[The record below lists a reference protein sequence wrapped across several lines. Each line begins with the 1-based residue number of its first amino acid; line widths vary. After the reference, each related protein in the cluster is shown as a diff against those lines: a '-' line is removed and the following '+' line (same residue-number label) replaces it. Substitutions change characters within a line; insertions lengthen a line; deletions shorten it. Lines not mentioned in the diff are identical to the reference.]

1 MTCTVNIIK
10 DGEIY
15 VAEDTWTHV
24 ASEGNSM
31 ESALLNLKEALE
43 LYYEDDE
50 HPDAQ
55 QISCSHAERSCL
67 CLEGHDRSCAL
78 RQQE

>member
-10 DGEIY
+10 DGNIY

-24 ASEGNSM
+24 ASEGDSM
-31 ESALLNLKEALE
+31 ENALLNLKEALE

-50 HPDAQ
+50 HRQNAMPDHVTAT
-55 QISCSHAERSCL
+55 
-67 CLEGHDRSCAL
+67 LEIA
-78 RQQE
+78 